1 MLAVHGAS
9 ASQAAAQAQGLL
21 YGMVQQ
27 QSMMKA
33 FIDNFWM
40 LGVIFL
46 AVIPL
51 MFLVKRVAPHKGAV
65 MVE

>member
-1 MLAVHGAS
+1 
-9 ASQAAAQAQGLL
+9 
-21 YGMVQQ
+21 MVQQ

-33 FIDNFWM
+33 FVDNFWL

-51 MFLVKRVAPHKGAV
+51 MLFVKRVAPHKGAA
-65 MVE
+65 MAE

>member
-9 ASQAAAQAQGLL
+9 ASQAVAPAQGLL

-33 FIDNFWM
+33 FIDNFWL
-40 LGVIFL
+40 LGVIRPWGPVP
-46 AVIPL
+46 APPTCHGI
-51 MFLVKRVAPHKGAV
+51 RVSRFQNRA
-65 MVE
+65 